1 MTINTFYF
9 TTTYSS
15 GPGPYLLKRVKDA
28 VSNLNLQKLQF
39 DQFSAGLP
47 EESIQIWKE
56 MVEKWEQDP
65 INHPNPFAASAPCKL
80 SFVSLEKTFFI
91 SILAVTLAQVRREL
105 AEEEASQ
112 NGASDSAT
120 DGHISMSAGVLIMA
134 GLDLED
140 QQ

>member
-1 MTINTFYF
+1 M
-9 TTTYSS
+9 
-15 GPGPYLLKRVKDA
+15 KRIKDA

-47 EESIQIWKE
+47 EESIQTWKD
-56 MVEKWEQDP
+56 MVEKWEEDP
-65 INHPNPFAASAPCKL
+65 INHPNPFATSAPCKL
-80 SFVSLEKTFFI
+80 SFMSLEKKILI
-91 SILAVTLAQVRREL
+91 SILAVTLALVRREL